1 MDTLGFGQWLNTQRR
16 EKKIDLRSLAQK
28 AKLNPSTISRIERG
42 MIDTA
47 LTTIVRITHS
57 LDAKAEDYYK
67 FLTGKSVAPFKSVG
81 PKDPGVVTLEDV
93 IGFEKLATESPGT
106 VEEIVAEVLNK
117 IQSSLQGI
125 SNSTSIRPY
134 SFQAESMFRLINGSF
149 LYSLVPHYPYAV
161 EVSIS
166 ANSIMDIYLNDG
178 LLTRHDVAAYALL
191 RKSDLGSKPFMGSE
205 QTELMTLQE
214 TSFFDK
220 SEREIRLS
228 ELERA
233 DHLLSKDHEILFM
246 GWNALKNE
254 RMAMLQLSI
263 GEPRQW
269 IPGYWWNFQNLKF
282 GYLLIIMDRW
292 MKALGI
298 SDTIWLNKIRDEMN

>member
-1 MDTLGFGQWLNTQRR
+1 
-16 EKKIDLRSLAQK
+16 
-28 AKLNPSTISRIERG
+28 
-42 MIDTA
+42 
-47 LTTIVRITHS
+47 
-57 LDAKAEDYYK
+57 
-67 FLTGKSVAPFKSVG
+67 
-81 PKDPGVVTLEDV
+81 V
-93 IGFEKLATESPGT
+93 IGFEKLATESPQT
-106 VEEIVAEVLNK
+106 VEEIVAEALNE

-125 SNSTSIRPY
+125 SNLTSILPY

-149 LYSLVPHYPYAV
+149 LYSLVPHYPYRE

-166 ANSIMDIYLNDG
+166 ADSIMDIYLNDG
-178 LLTRHDVAAYALL
+178 ILTRHDVAAYASLRELDRGPQPLMGMEQAEMMPL
-191 RKSDLGSKPFMGSE
+191 RK
-205 QTELMTLQE
+205 

-233 DHLLSKDHEILFM
+233 DHILSRDHEIIFM

-263 GEPRQW
+263 GKPRQW

-292 MKALGI
+292 MKALGN
-298 SDTIWLNKIRDEMN
+298 SDTIWLNKIREDMN